1 MAALRL
7 GVLASGSGS
16 NLAALLEACATGAVP
31 AEVAVVLS
39 NLGTARALERA
50 KAAQVPSVLL
60 PHQGFASREAYDA
73 AVVETLRQHDVELV
87 CLAGFMRIVT
97 PVLLRAFENRI
108 LNIHPSLLP
117 AFPGLHA
124 VRQAIAAGVRV
135 SGCTVHLVDEGTD
148 SGPILVQAAVPV
160 LQGDTEESL
169 GGRILAQEHR
179 AYVRA
184 VSLWATGRVRV
195 EGRSVQLDAAPG
207 DPARTVAS
215 PPLTDSP

>member
-16 NLAALLEACATGAVP
+16 NLAALLEACATGAIP